1 MEPKKLSQVSDHL
14 RKILLLS
21 RVTAI
26 ARLSQFESAKK
37 DALLLLPEIFLVA
50 SGFSFVN
57 RLLYK
62 LLTTTVEQLSL
73 KFKSRHLV

>member
-1 MEPKKLSQVSDHL
+1 MEPKKPSQVSDHL

-37 DALLLLPEIFLVA
+37 DALALLPEIFLVA
-50 SGFSFVN
+50 SGYNFEN

-62 LLTTTVEQLSL
+62 SVTTIVEQLSL
-73 KFKSRHLV
+73 